1 MDIHGICPLLQV
13 FDMPT
18 AIRFYRDVLGFQ
30 VYETSQ
36 PGDNCNWAW
45 LKLNG
50 ADLMLNT
57 AYETDQ
63 RPAAAD
69 PARIVAHDDT
79 CLFFGCKDLDT
90 AYQHLLA
97 HGVNLKP
104 PKRCALR
111 HEAVVF
117 SRSRRLRPLLPVA
130 CKPGDPQSMGA
141 RLRLGTENDRLDGA
155 APATKDTKDHEGFAL
170 HSCFPS

>member
-1 MDIHGICPLLQV
+1 MEIHGICPLLQV

-30 VYETSQ
+30 VYQSSQ
-36 PGDNCNWAW
+36 PGEDCNWAW

-57 AYETDQ
+57 AYEKDR

-69 PARIVAHDDT
+69 PARVVAHDDT
-79 CLFFGCKDLDT
+79 CLYFGCKDLDA

-97 HGVNLKP
+97 HGVNLQ
-104 PKRCALR
+104 
-111 HEAVVF
+111 
-117 SRSRRLRPLLPVA
+117 RPNVAPYGMKQLYFHDPDGFNLCLQWPVSQETSNRWA
-130 CKPGDPQSMGA
+130 EDYGLKQK
-141 RLRLGTENDRLDGA
+141 
-155 APATKDTKDHEGFAL
+155 ATV
-170 HSCFPS
+170 